1 MKQSVMDQVVRVSRS
16 FHPGTHLASLCVDVP
31 RARAASLVLRALAGE
46 AAAASKQ
53 TTPGLR
59 VEVEGRLVEGSAVE
73 SVLRSPVDMCR

>member
-1 MKQSVMDQVVRVSRS
+1 MMDQVVRVSRS

-53 TTPGLR
+53 TTPGLAAI
-59 VEVEGRLVEGSAVE
+59 RLGFWRQ
-73 SVLRSPVDMCR
+73 LRCVPTIAPCHARGPHSP